1 MAKTETLYLSDDGKK
16 KFKTEIEADGY
27 NLFKQLEP
35 RIEAYVAETNAPK
48 ATAGLLRKQLP
59 GFIAF
64 AKNKGDI
71 FELAESVVVET
82 HAETHSDTAAEASAG

>member
-1 MAKTETLYLSDDGKK
+1 MAKTETLYLSEDGKK

-27 NLFKQLEP
+27 DLFKQLEP
-35 RIEAYVAETNAPK
+35 RIEAYVTETKAPK

-64 AKNKGDI
+64 AKNQGDI
-71 FELAESVVVET
+71 FKLAGSVAV
-82 HAETHSDTAAEASAG
+82 ETHSDTAEVAVG